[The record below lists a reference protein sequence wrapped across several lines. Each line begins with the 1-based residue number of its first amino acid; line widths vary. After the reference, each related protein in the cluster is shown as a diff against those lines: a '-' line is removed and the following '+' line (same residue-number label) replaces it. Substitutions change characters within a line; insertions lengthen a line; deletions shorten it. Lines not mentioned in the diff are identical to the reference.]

1 LKQYALIGNPLTHS
15 FSKKY
20 FTNKFEVEQIS
31 NCQYE
36 LHQLD
41 SIEEF
46 PALLKAQPNLHGL
59 NVTIPYK
66 ESVIPYLDELS
77 DEAKEIGAVNTISI
91 KDGILKG
98 HNTDVLGFR
107 DSLLTWLKDKPKGA
121 LILGTGGASKG
132 IAFVL
137 RKAGIPYL
145 KVSRS
150 LAKGNIT
157 YGDLDRS
164 ILSEYSLIIN
174 TTPLGTFPN
183 IETAPDIP
191 YNLLTKHNCLYDLVY
206 NPEKTVFL
214 NSGITKDCQ
223 VKNGL
228 EMLVAQAEYAWE
240 IWNQQKLS

>member
-1 LKQYALIGNPLTHS
+1 MKQYALIGKPLTHS

-20 FTNKFEVEQIS
+20 FTNKFAVEQI
-31 NCQYE
+31 NDCVYE
-36 LHQLD
+36 LHQLE
-41 SIEEF
+41 SIDEF
-46 PALLKAQPNLHGL
+46 PDLLKAHPNLHGL

-66 ESVIPYLDELS
+66 EAVIPFLDELS

-91 KDGILKG
+91 KNGQLKG

-107 DSLLTWLKDKPKGA
+107 DSLFTWLKETPKGA

-132 IAFVL
+132 IAYVL

-150 LAKGNIT
+150 LEKGNLT
-157 YGDLDRS
+157 YGDLDRN
-164 ILSEYSLIIN
+164 ILSQYSLIIN

-191 YNLLTKHNCLYDLVY
+191 YNLLSKENSLYDLVY

-214 NSGITKDCQ
+214 KGGNTKGCST
-223 VKNGL
+223 KNGL

-240 IWNQQKLS
+240 IWNMTN